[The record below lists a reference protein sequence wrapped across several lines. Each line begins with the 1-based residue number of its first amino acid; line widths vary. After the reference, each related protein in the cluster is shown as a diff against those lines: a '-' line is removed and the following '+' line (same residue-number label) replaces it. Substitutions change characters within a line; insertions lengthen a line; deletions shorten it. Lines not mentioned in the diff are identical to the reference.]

1 MPKHTYTLPTS
12 YQLTVLPPWAFTV
25 TDPLMWNSLPK
36 LYATLLKALMQST
49 RVYSAL
55 EALVMMLY
63 VHLRFTL
70 HYIICVISVAPLTY
84 N

>member
-1 MPKHTYTLPTS
+1 
-12 YQLTVLPPWAFTV
+12 
-25 TDPLMWNSLPK
+25 
-36 LYATLLKALMQST
+36 MQST